1 MEDRKDNPLEE
12 NAKLDTNGMCRR
24 RSSILFIEKDDNTS
38 SGLRSTQSDQST
50 AINPPEE
57 NAKLDTN
64 GMCRGKSSIPHIE
77 KDDNISFWLRFM
89 QSELYTEDVS
99 SHLVE
104 LSSDD
109 EVQINV
115 KRKSSEKNLQ
125 ADDQCSSGRTSPEDE
140 TCSICLF
147 ECTNKARP
155 EKCCRILL
163 TTEI

>member
-12 NAKLDTNGMCRR
+12 NAKLDTNGMCRG

-125 ADDQCSSGRTSPEDE
+125 ADDQYSSGRTSPEDE